1 MNVKRDLPIYVLSAS
16 LVYFGLSISTS
27 QATAAPSQVSV
38 SDFNR
43 LKSDFDSFKRCA
55 NSNFQTISFYDSS
68 RNPRITFVRTCY

>member
-1 MNVKRDLPIYVLSAS
+1 MSIKRDLPIYVLSAS
-16 LVYFGLSISTS
+16 LVYFGIAISTS
-27 QATAAPSQVSV
+27 QASAAPSQVSA

-68 RNPRITFVRTCY
+68 RNPRISFVRSCY